1 MSENDFAQ
9 RLVGFVREN
18 LLPADSTIELDEQTP
33 LLEAGILDSLKTAI
47 LLNYIRD
54 ELGVH
59 VSPALIDTRNFA
71 NVRSLA
77 AMVDG
82 LLVASR

>member
-1 MSENDFAQ
+1 MSDTAP
-9 RLVGFVREN
+9 RLVTFVREN
-18 LLPADSTIELDEQTP
+18 LLPADSTIVLDEQTP

-54 ELGVH
+54 ELGVF
-59 VSPALIDTRNFA
+59 VSPALIDARNFA
-71 NVRSLA
+71 SVASVA

-82 LLVASR
+82 LLVEA

>member
-1 MSENDFAQ
+1 MSETAA
-9 RLVGFVREN
+9 RLVAFVREN
-18 LLPADSTIELDEQTP
+18 LLPADSTSGLDEQTP

-54 ELGVH
+54 ELGVF
-59 VSPALIDTRNFA
+59 VSPALIDAKNFA
-71 NVRSLA
+71 SVASVA

-82 LLVASR
+82 LLVEA

>member
-1 MSENDFAQ
+1 MSDTTP
-9 RLVGFVREN
+9 RLVVFVREN

-54 ELGVH
+54 ELGVF
-59 VSPALIDTRNFA
+59 VSPALIDAKNFA
-71 NVRSLA
+71 NVASVA

-82 LLVASR
+82 LLVEA

>member
-1 MSENDFAQ
+1 MSDTAP
-9 RLVGFVREN
+9 RLVDFVREN
-18 LLPADSTIELDEQTP
+18 LLPAGSTVELDEQTP

-54 ELGVH
+54 ELGVF
-59 VSPALIDTRNFA
+59 VSPVLIDAKNFA
-71 NVRSLA
+71 NVASVA

-82 LLVASR
+82 LLVEA

>member
-1 MSENDFAQ
+1 MSDTAT
-9 RLVGFVREN
+9 RLVEFVREN
-18 LLPADSTIELDEQTP
+18 LLPADSTIALDEQTP

-54 ELGVH
+54 ELGVF
-59 VSPALIDTRNFA
+59 VSPALIDAKNFA
-71 NVRSLA
+71 TVASVA

-82 LLVASR
+82 QLVEA